1 MMSKKH
7 KKICTTLDYIV
18 YLLILALAVSEYLS
32 IFDFAFSLGIHIG
45 ITSSAVGIKIYPI
58 TAAIKKYK
66 LIIQKKRS
74 NMIK

>member
-7 KKICTTLDYIV
+7 KKVCTTLDYIA
-18 YLLILALAVSEYLS
+18 YLLILAPAVSEYFS